1 MGDYCTMYIEKETKK
16 NKNKNKKT
24 EIVKKDQINKAN
36 KQQQLLYTKMKYHI
50 FVDEFC
56 IDRPKM
62 AFNDHAIKY
71 SVSENT

>member
-1 MGDYCTMYIEKETKK
+1 MYNVHRKRNEEEKKQT
-16 NKNKNKKT
+16 KT

-36 KQQQLLYTKMKYHI
+36 KQKQLLYTKMKYHK